1 MKGKCAATGL
11 CVLMLLTAAG
21 CSQRINEE
29 VPPDSEKQHI
39 RNISDTDFGYS
50 KSFTVS
56 DGSSNFLLTVTEG
69 NDGVTVTA
77 EDNKYNASTLEI
89 SAPEGYR
96 PIYNNSLIDILVN
109 DIDESDKLPD
119 IIRISFGDGGKYVS
133 RFFVVKD
140 GGLKELELRDKKNGE
155 KLPYIRRSD
164 MYRSESRRFIDRI
177 VIDESADPAGNI
189 SDAVKLFTYTFDPD
203 KLSLTGRYEK
213 LTEDNPLYFG
223 YAYWGLANNI
233 ASCFADSNFRIL
245 KGEAAEV
252 HGEHNKTLYFCKTDD
267 PRFSNTEELKE
278 YMKKI
283 FTSSAADK
291 ILALAPDKI
300 TDIDG
305 HLYTLT
311 ENTPPDP
318 TKGML
323 TFTGHTLS
331 GDSITF
337 KTKQEVIGSS
347 GTVTGYSDGGDFTL
361 TKSYYEE
368 YDGETEE
375 YTEKYSWK
383 ISEYRYPYSSS

>member
-1 MKGKCAATGL
+1 
-11 CVLMLLTAAG
+11 MLLAAAG

-29 VPPDSEKQHI
+29 GSPDSENRHI
-39 RNISDTDFGYS
+39 KNISDTDLGYS

-69 NDGVTVTA
+69 TDGVILTL
-77 EDNKYNASTLEI
+77 EDNKYNASNLEV

-109 DIDESDKLPD
+109 DIDESDRIPD
-119 IIRISFGDGGKYVS
+119 IIRISFGDGEKYVS
-133 RFFVVKD
+133 GFFIIKD
-140 GGLKELELRDKKNGE
+140 GGLRELELRDKKNGE

-203 KLSLTGRYEK
+203 RLSLTGRYEE
-213 LTEDNPLYFG
+213 LSEDNPLYFG

-233 ASCFADSNFRIL
+233 ASCFADGNFRIL
-245 KGEAAEV
+245 RGEEAEIR
-252 HGEHNKTLYFCKTDD
+252 GDHNKILYFCKTDD
-267 PRFSNTEELKE
+267 PRFSNTEELRS
-278 YMKKI
+278 YMRKI
-283 FTSSAADK
+283 FTASAADK

-311 ENTPPDP
+311 ENDTPDP

-323 TFTGHTLS
+323 TFTRHKLS
-331 GDSITF
+331 GDTMTY
-337 KTKQEVIGSS
+337 KTRQQIIDSKGA
-347 GTVTGYSDGGDFTL
+347 VTGYSDGGDFTL
-361 TKSYYEE
+361 IKNYYEE
-368 YDGETEE
+368 YDEETEE
-375 YTEKYSWK
+375 YTEKYSWR
-383 ISEYRYPYSSS
+383 ISEYRYPYSST